1 MSTSLL
7 YHEFGIRGYTYTRT
21 AFDGGTIHFAID
33 QRDGVRLCSW
43 FLRAGLET
51 KNKNQKQ
58 ILTPHSA
65 DPTLR

>member
-21 AFDGGTIHFAID
+21 AFDGGTIHFAIEQRD
-33 QRDGVRLCSW
+33 GRGMVSRDGVRLCSW

-51 KNKNQKQ
+51 KNK
-58 ILTPHSA
+58 A
-65 DPTLR
+65 